1 MLPQR
6 TLLTIDFQY
15 LWPDWDEPRYV
26 VAMSSSAAFSV
37 ACAATAWLMK
47 WMLIRENKRI
57 RQLDN
62 ENVLFYAY

>member
-1 MLPQR
+1 M
-6 TLLTIDFQY
+6 
-15 LWPDWDEPRYV
+15 

-62 ENVLFYAY
+62 ENILFYAY